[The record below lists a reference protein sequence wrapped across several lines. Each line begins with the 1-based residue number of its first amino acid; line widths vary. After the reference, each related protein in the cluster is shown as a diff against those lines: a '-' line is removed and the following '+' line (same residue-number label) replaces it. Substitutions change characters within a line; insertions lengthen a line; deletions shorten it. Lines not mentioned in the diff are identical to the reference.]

1 MKLSSNFFFYLT
13 GTKKMRKKPQIATMF
28 GKSPF
33 KALQT
38 HMGIVK
44 ECVLEVPALFDAL
57 IAGEQ
62 QNLSAQQEKIFA
74 KEEEADNMVDELRM
88 HLPRSLFMAVDR
100 KDLLELLNSQD
111 NIADCAQDIAGLMME
126 RDMSVPDEMAEPLK
140 ALVQGCVDTCIHAAT
155 IVERIDEL
163 IESGFKGREASSVE
177 DMVKEL
183 SKMEDETD
191 QMGMDLTRMLF
202 ANEDN
207 MKPVS
212 VMFSYQLIQWI
223 GDLADH
229 AETVGN
235 QMRLLIA
242 K

>member
-1 MKLSSNFFFYLT
+1 MKQKN
-13 GTKKMRKKPQIATMF
+13 PIANLL
-28 GKSPF
+28 GSSPF
-33 KALQT
+33 KPMQA
-38 HMGIVK
+38 HMRIVR

-57 IAGEQ
+57 IAGDKD
-62 QNLSAQQEKIFA
+62 AIKTQQEKIYA
-74 KEEEADNMVDELRM
+74 KEEEADSLVNEVCI

-100 KDLLELLNSQD
+100 RDLLDLLHMQD
-111 NIADCAQDIAGLMME
+111 NIADMAQDIAGLMIE
-126 RDMSVPDEMAEPLK
+126 RDMSMPENMSEPLK
-140 ALVQGCVDTCIHAAT
+140 ALVQRCVDTCVEAAT

-163 IESGFKGREASSVE
+163 IESGFRGREASSVE
-177 DMVKEL
+177 EMVKNL
-183 SKMEDETD
+183 SKIEDETD
-191 QMGMDLTRMLF
+191 QMGMDLCKMLF
-202 ANEDN
+202 ANEDS
-207 MKPVS
+207 MKPVA

>member
-1 MKLSSNFFFYLT
+1 
-13 GTKKMRKKPQIATMF
+13 MRKKPQIATMF
-28 GKSPF
+28 SKSPF

-38 HMGIVK
+38 HMGIVR

-57 IAGEQ
+57 ISGDQKA
-62 QNLSAQQEKIFA
+62 LTAQQEIIFS
-74 KEEEADNMVDELRM
+74 KEEEADLLVDDLRM

-100 KDLLELLNSQD
+100 RDLLELLNSQD
-111 NIADCAQDIAGLMME
+111 NIADTAQDIAGLMME
-126 RDMSVPDEMAEPLK
+126 RDMTVIPEMAEPLK
-140 ALVQGCVDTCIHAAT
+140 ALVQRCIDTCIHSAT

-163 IESGFKGREASSVE
+163 IETGFGGREASDVE
-177 DMVKEL
+177 TLVEEL
-183 SKMEDETD
+183 SSIEDETD
-191 QMGMDLTRMLF
+191 KMGQDLVQLLF
-202 ANEDN
+202 SNEDN

-212 VMFSYQLIQWI
+212 VMFWYQMIQWV

-229 AETVGN
+229 AEDVGK

>member
-1 MKLSSNFFFYLT
+1 MKQKN
-13 GTKKMRKKPQIATMF
+13 PIANLL
-28 GKSPF
+28 GSSPF
-33 KALQT
+33 KPMQA
-38 HMGIVK
+38 HMRIVK

-57 IAGEQ
+57 IAGDKDAIK
-62 QNLSAQQEKIFA
+62 SQQEKIYS
-74 KEEEADNMVDELRM
+74 KEEQADSLVNEVRI

-100 KDLLELLNSQD
+100 RDLLDLLQMQD
-111 NIADCAQDIAGLMME
+111 NIADMAQDIAGLLVE
-126 RDMSVPDEMAEPLK
+126 RDMTMPADMSEPLK
-140 ALVQGCVDTCIHAAT
+140 ALVQRCVDVCIQAST

-163 IESGFKGREASSVE
+163 IESGFRGREASSVE
-177 DMVKEL
+177 DLVAEL
-183 SKMEDETD
+183 STMEDETD
-191 QMGMDLTRMLF
+191 QMGMDLCSMLF
-202 ANEDN
+202 ANEES

>member
-1 MKLSSNFFFYLT
+1 ML
-13 GTKKMRKKPQIATMF
+13 KKPQIATMF

-44 ECVLEVPALFDAL
+44 ECVLEVPLLFDAL
-57 IAGEQ
+57 IKGDQ
-62 QNLSAQQEKIFA
+62 QALTTQQEKIFA
-74 KEEEADNMVDELRM
+74 KEEEADVLVDELRT

-100 KDLLELLNSQD
+100 RDLLELLDIQD
-111 NIADCAQDIAGLMME
+111 NIADTAQDIAGLMME
-126 RDMSVPDEMAEPLK
+126 RDMSVPAEMAEPLQ
-140 ALVQGCVDTCIHAAT
+140 ALVQRCVDTCLHAAT

-163 IESGFKGREASSVE
+163 IESGFRGKEADSV
-177 DMVKEL
+177 DAMVDEL
-183 SKMEDETD
+183 SDIEDETD
-191 QMGMDLTRMLF
+191 VMGQELVRLLF
-202 ANEDN
+202 SIEDN

-212 VMFSYQLIQWI
+212 VIFWYEMIQWI

-229 AETVGN
+229 AESVGN

>member
-1 MKLSSNFFFYLT
+1 
-13 GTKKMRKKPQIATMF
+13 MRKKPQIATMF

-57 IAGEQ
+57 VAGDETA
-62 QNLSAQQEKIFA
+62 LTAQQEKIFA
-74 KEEEADNMVDELRM
+74 REEDADTLVDDLRM

-100 KDLLELLNSQD
+100 RDLLDLLDSQD
-111 NIADCAQDIAGLMME
+111 NIADTAQDIAGLMME
-126 RDMSVPDEMAEPLK
+126 RDMSVPPEMAEPLK
-140 ALVQGCVDTCIHAAT
+140 ALVQRCVDTCIHAAT

-163 IESGFKGREASSVE
+163 IETGFRGREATSVE
-177 DMVKEL
+177 DLVGEL
-183 SKMEDETD
+183 SRIENETD
-191 QMGMDLTRMLF
+191 VMGQDLARALF

-212 VMFSYQLIQWI
+212 VMFWYQMIQWI

-229 AETVGN
+229 AEAVGK